1 MTPLRRRIA
10 LCVALVLATGGLMV
24 NSPTSVVRAADP
36 AWVHPISPAA
46 CTPEQRAAGDVSTCV
61 IPLLSGMP
69 EDRGW
74 PKPPFPTPTAVTVLP
89 WVDLGI
95 NASDHVTVAKV
106 QAALNSRSEEHT
118 SELQSLT
125 NRMPS
130 SA

>member
-10 LCVALVLATGGLMV
+10 LCVALVLATGGLLV
-24 NSPTSVVRAADP
+24 NSPTPVVRAADP

-74 PKPPFPTPTAVTVLP
+74 PKPPFPTATAVTT
-89 WVDLGI
+89 D
-95 NASDHVTVAKV
+95 SVTATIR
-106 QAALNSRSEEHT
+106 AC
-118 SELQSLT
+118 
-125 NRMPS
+125 P
-130 SA
+130 